1 MRNSKRNKA
10 GKAVASIM
18 AASLIGTAVPSMQA
32 YADITSNNS
41 AYNSDWSDGHAC
53 GTVSTFN
60 ADLECTDSEYNCNV
74 NVSIQEYADGSETWS
89 ISASGDIELKPGK
102 YYNLHQIGGFKEHGT
117 ISVLPANWMSGENI
131 KVDSSVDINDA
142 NVFSLALYFNADGK
156 DTISVPNG
164 REIVRLST
172 TNTSDAVYVEDYDYI
187 DRLDA
192 NLDGKVD
199 ACDASTILSIYAD
212 NSTDK
217 PVRNMGEYY
226 KLQDIKPNTKD
237 GLWYDYPVAWNTAYG
252 TPTWLRG
259 ILEEYN
265 TTTEVITADGAR
277 EVRVNIKRFTDGQI
291 TIEVYNDSD
300 AIKLVNTKEADSDY
314 DKEFKQVIFRY
325 PISVPDGYTVGISG
339 EDTIETGIVTTDRC
353 PSDDL
358 FIMGKPS
365 DYSIID
371 KAGAIRHASFSRR
384 PVIRTANNS
393 DYLPTGKVATIT
405 IVPDKTFRVDKTQDL
420 IDIFGVSGWTE
431 FDADYSNPRTVSA
444 ADDNY
449 VKPEDTDDGIKCSGI
464 IQSYTRN
471 YFPENDLI
479 SRLDA
484 NLDGK
489 VDACDAST
497 VLSIYAYNSTRGNV
511 KTMGDYYSNVKRDE
525 EQKKK
530 VNTTAKQAIEDLIAN
545 KYSTS
550 GLRKYDLS
558 IDRAG
563 AESRYCSYEITP
575 KSVLIKDTVTSADK
589 TATTIS
595 NYGYNYNADNG
606 MFTKSEMSDDCEDTD
621 KIIDMP
627 CVDILDAFI
636 ADELYEDIEFSNI
649 SESGDSIRA
658 NVTLPLRKFAAN
670 TSYYRFDA
678 VTDDDIDNT
687 KINVTFYINKNTGLV
702 NSISVPSTDIFNL
715 SERTKVLYKYH
726 DDEDFRAKV
735 EADLQKEYGDSW
747 ESIIETKPSVLD
759 AYMKKSNST
768 VTIRCNYGKD

>member
-1 MRNSKRNKA
+1 MINNKRSKA
-10 GKAVASIM
+10 GKVVASIM
-18 AASLIGTAVPSMQA
+18 AASLIGAVVPSMQA

-53 GTVSTFN
+53 GTASTFN
-60 ADLECTDSEYNCNV
+60 TDLECADSDYNCNV
-74 NVSIQEYADGSETWS
+74 SVSIQEYADGSETWS

-102 YYNLHQIGGFKEHGT
+102 YYNLQQIGGFKEHGT
-117 ISVLPANWMSGENI
+117 ISVLPGNWMSGENI

-142 NVFSLALYFNADGK
+142 DVFSLSLYFDADDK

-164 REIVRLST
+164 SEIVRLST

-217 PVRNMGEYY
+217 PVKSMGGYY
-226 KLQDIKPNTKD
+226 KIHNIEPNTKD
-237 GLWYDYPVAWNTAYG
+237 GLWNNYPVAWNTAYG

-259 ILEEYN
+259 ILEDYN

-300 AIKLVNTKEADSDY
+300 DIKLVNTKEADSNY

-339 EDTIETGIVTTDRC
+339 EDSIETGIITTNDC
-353 PSDDL
+353 PGDSL
-358 FIMGKPS
+358 LIMGKQS

-371 KAGAIRHASFSRR
+371 KVGTIRHASFSRR
-384 PVIRTANNS
+384 PVIRTADNS
-393 DYLPTGKVATIT
+393 DYLPTGKVATIN

-420 IDIFGVSGWTE
+420 IDIFGVSGWTG
-431 FDADYSNPRTVSA
+431 FDADYSNPRTVSV
-444 ADDNY
+444 ADNNY
-449 VKPEDTDDGIKCSGI
+449 VKPEDTYDSIKCSGV
-464 IQSYTRN
+464 IQSYTRS
-471 YFPENDLI
+471 YSPENDLI

-489 VDACDAST
+489 ADACDAST
-497 VLSIYAYNSTRGNV
+497 VLSIYAYNSTRGNI

-530 VNTTAKQAIEDLIAN
+530 VNNTAKQAIENLIAN
-545 KYSTS
+545 KYSLD
-550 GLRKYDLS
+550 GLRKYELS

-563 AESRYCSYEITP
+563 AESRCCSYEITP
-575 KSVLIKDTVTSADK
+575 KSVLIEDTVTSANK
-589 TATTIS
+589 TITTIR
-595 NYGYNYNADNG
+595 NYGYNYNADTG
-606 MFTKSEMSDDCEDTD
+606 MFTKTEMSDDCEDTD

-627 CVDILDAFI
+627 CVNILDSFI
-636 ADELYEDIEFSNI
+636 ADELYNDIEFSNI

-658 NVTLPLRKFAAN
+658 NVTIPLRKFADN

-678 VTDDDIDNT
+678 ITDAELDNT

-702 NSISVPSTDIFNL
+702 SSISVPSTDIFNL

-726 DDEDFRAKV
+726 EDEDFRTKV

-759 AYMKKSNST
+759 TYMNKSNST